1 MNIRYAAL
9 LSLPLTVLPAGA
21 AGATD
26 TATARA
32 RLPVVSDVPG
42 AGRLL
47 LDLVNRERTTA
58 GLVPLAPRD
67 DVAAIAGPWTRRMA
81 ADGRLGHNTAYLR
94 PSTMDRI
101 GAESIGENVA
111 AATSLDE
118 AHQALMASPRHRENI
133 MNPDF
138 RQIGIAVVRTTT
150 NMLYLTEDFM
160 KPRSGSYGNRAR
172 PAQRTERRPS
182 RRSTRRTSTR
192 ATQSATRR

>member
-1 MNIRYAAL
+1 MNIKYAAL
-9 LSLPLTVLPAGA
+9 LSLPFTVLPAGTA
-21 AGATD
+21 HASER
-26 TATARA
+26 ATAVACR
-32 RLPVVSDVPG
+32 PVVSDVPG
-42 AGRLL
+42 AGRL

-81 ADGRLGHNTAYLR
+81 ADGRLGHNTEYLR

-101 GAESIGENVA
+101 DAEIIGENVA

-118 AHQALMASPRHRENI
+118 AHHALMASPRHRENI

-138 RQIGIAVVRTTT
+138 RQVGIAVVRTTT
-150 NMLYLTEDFM
+150 NTLYLTEDFM

-172 PAQRTERRPS
+172 PAQCAVRRPS

-192 ATQSATRR
+192 LTQSATRR

>member
-1 MNIRYAAL
+1 MNIRFAAL

-21 AGATD
+21 AGATA
-26 TATARA
+26 ATGGAR
-32 RLPVVSDVPG
+32 RPVVSDVPG

-67 DVAAIAGPWTRRMA
+67 DVAASAGPWTRRMA
-81 ADGRLGHNTAYLR
+81 ADGRLGHNTAYLS

-101 GAESIGENVA
+101 GAEIIGENVA

-138 RQIGIAVVRTTT
+138 RQVGIAVVRTTT
-150 NMLYLTEDFM
+150 NTLYLTEDFM
-160 KPRSGSYGNRAR
+160 KPRSGSYGDRAR
-172 PAQRTERRPS
+172 PAQCTVRRPS
-182 RRSTRRTSTR
+182 RRSTRRSSTR
-192 ATQSATRR
+192 VTQSATRR